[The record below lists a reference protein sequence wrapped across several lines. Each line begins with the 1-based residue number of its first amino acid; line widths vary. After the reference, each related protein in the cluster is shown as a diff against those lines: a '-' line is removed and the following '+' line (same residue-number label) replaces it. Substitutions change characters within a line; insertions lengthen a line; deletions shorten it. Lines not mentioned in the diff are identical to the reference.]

1 MTVARLLDWQRF
13 KNNKRNW
20 LRFLFVVKVTAL
32 IQQNINILSTR
43 YKHRSPLPHLYQS
56 VAWRLP
62 SLVLIFCFFLVI
74 YSKFRRNFIVQGFW
88 SVRGGGRNLPFPTTF
103 AVSWYYGTSGDI
115 GDGVRS
121 CVSQISR
128 YLLCACVLCYSGCGE
143 ASESRPRAADYTSLT
158 SLTGLPALCKSPPV
172 RLGNFSHSALVSDKS
187 WANRPWWTVWAQLR
201 GWCSVV

>member
-1 MTVARLLDWQRF
+1 MKTTKYTTTLARLLDWQRF
-13 KNNKRNW
+13 KNNKQNW

-43 YKHRSPLPHLYQS
+43 YKHRSQLPAHLYQS

-62 SLVLIFCFFLVI
+62 SLVLIFCIFLVI
-74 YSKFRRNFIVQGFW
+74 YSKFRRNFIVQGFR
-88 SVRGGGRNLPFPTTF
+88 SVRGGGRNLPFPTAF

-128 YLLCACVLCYSGCGE
+128 CLCVCVCVVLQWLWRGQWE
-143 ASESRPRAADYTSLT
+143 PASCVTCCRLHQLNLT
-158 SLTGLPALCKSPPV
+158 HWTAGAL
-172 RLGNFSHSALVSDKS
+172 
-187 WANRPWWTVWAQLR
+187 
-201 GWCSVV
+201 